1 MGSLSPRI
9 DVFAVPRVFPVLLI
23 GDVLRTPALKVHQPQ
38 RGLKMRPNFV
48 LYGAAAAAALVTL
61 ATVAE
66 ATPSY
71 ESDYG
76 HVDEYKSNNYK
87 HEAKYPSSY
96 ESDNYKHEPS
106 YGSHYEEDY
115 GYEEYTPSHYKP
127 KYSTAPSYKHK
138 PSYMHKRSVEYGSP
152 YGSQSYKHK
161 QSVGYGSPH
170 EYATRPSYRHRR
182 AILGHHQSHQ
192 KENDDDD
199 DV

>member
-23 GDVLRTPALKVHQPQ
+23 GGVLRTPALQVHQPQ
-38 RGLKMRPNFV
+38 RGLKMRPNFA
-48 LYGAAAAAALVTL
+48 LYGAAAVALVTL

-66 ATPSY
+66 ATPAY

-96 ESDNYKHEPS
+96 ESDDYKQETSGGNGHYEPHEPS
-106 YGSHYEEDY
+106 YGRHYEEDY

-127 KYSTAPSYKHK
+127 KYSMAPSYKHQ
-138 PSYMHKRSVEYGSP
+138 PS
-152 YGSQSYKHK
+152 YGSQSYRHK
-161 QSVGYGSPH
+161 
-170 EYATRPSYRHRR
+170 
-182 AILGHHQSHQ
+182 
-192 KENDDDD
+192 
-199 DV
+199 

>member
-23 GDVLRTPALKVHQPQ
+23 GGVLRTPALQVHQPQ
-38 RGLKMRPNFV
+38 RGLKMRPNFA
-48 LYGAAAAAALVTL
+48 LYGAAAVALVTL

-66 ATPSY
+66 ATPAY

-96 ESDNYKHEPS
+96 ESDDYKLETSGGNGHYEPHEPS
-106 YGSHYEEDY
+106 YGRHYEEDY

-127 KYSTAPSYKHK
+127 KYSMAPSYKHQ
-138 PSYMHKRSVEYGSP
+138 PS
-152 YGSQSYKHK
+152 YGSQSYRHK
-161 QSVGYGSPH
+161 
-170 EYATRPSYRHRR
+170 
-182 AILGHHQSHQ
+182 
-192 KENDDDD
+192 
-199 DV
+199 